1 MSNSPLSRPQ
11 VKESVGRSAAE
22 LSNTLNFNQSA
33 GMIVP
38 LLARPFIAGTDGYIS
53 RSSFC
58 RSKTPLF
65 PAFQSVTEHVDVFL
79 VPLRYIFTPWN
90 DWKLNI
96 NDINS
101 SKFAD
106 FPSTSID
113 LSLMTSVPRMDFG
126 SQLYLDIANQFT
138 SNFEKA
144 RAINDANRL
153 FDMLGYGNVT
163 QFGTT
168 ANVQNLF
175 KLAAYQKVYY
185 DYFRNT
191 SYESNNPFA
200 YNLDW
205 LWKSNN
211 GLLDRSSLSSLNQTS
226 FAFQNLLK
234 LRYCN
239 YRNDYFHN
247 VYPSL
252 NYVVS
257 SPNGQDWSIPSNIV
271 FADLYSSPNSMGLRT
286 STNGVPGKI
295 GVQSVSSAT
304 VQALSVQ
311 TIRAA
316 FALDKLMRASA
327 FAPKHVKE
335 QFKARFDVD
344 VPESVGLES
353 VRVGSWQN
361 DIVFGEVTST
371 ANTVDGSGNGDSLGA
386 VGGKGVGT
394 GKDSRIH
401 FHCKED
407 SILLVVQ
414 YFVPMAMYDSRGI
427 DEWNMKLVREDFF
440 QPEFQNLGLRPL
452 YRKALD
458 FVDNAVSDN
467 YLIGYTVPNQSY
479 KVPINRNTGLFNS
492 RFGYAYLQPQQSGQ
506 PTLAIDAAAASPL
519 RSFTVHTNDVL
530 INSNQNGVNL
540 NYFKV
545 SPVDLNYLFEE
556 PFDNTI
562 NDPRTDQF
570 FGQVRFGIQI
580 THNMSVHGQPSL

>member
-1 MSNSPLSRPQ
+1 MSNSPLSRSR
-11 VKESVGRSAAE
+11 VRESVSRSAAE
-22 LSNTLNFNQSA
+22 LSSTLNFNQSA

-79 VPLRYIFTPWN
+79 VPLRYLFTPWN

-101 SKFAD
+101 SKFVD
-106 FPSTSID
+106 FPGQID

-126 SQLYLDIANQFT
+126 SQLYLDIASQYS
-138 SNFEKA
+138 SNFDKA
-144 RAINDANRL
+144 RSINDANRL
-153 FDMLGYGNVT
+153 LDMLGYGNVT

-191 SYESNNPFA
+191 SYESNNPYA

-211 GLLDRSSLSSLNQTS
+211 GLLDRSGLSSVSAAS

-234 LRYCN
+234 LRYAN

-257 SPNGQDWSIPSNIV
+257 NPNGLDWSLPSNIGQIV
-271 FADLYSSPNSMGLRT
+271 TGIPRSSSVVPGAIMPSPSSTVNNIAGTQVPVSSPF
-286 STNGVPGKI
+286 
-295 GVQSVSSAT
+295 
-304 VQALSVQ
+304 SVQ
-311 TIRAA
+311 NLRAA

-327 FAPKHVKE
+327 YTPKHVKE
-335 QFKARFDVD
+335 QFKARFDVE
-344 VPESVGLES
+344 VPESVGMES

-371 ANTVDGSGNGDSLGA
+371 ANTADSLGNGDSLGA

-394 GKDSRIH
+394 GHDSRIH

-407 SILLVVQ
+407 SILLAVQ
-414 YFVPMAMYDSRGI
+414 YFVPLAMYDSRGI
-427 DEWNMKLVREDFF
+427 DEWNMKLIREDFF

-452 YRKALD
+452 YRKSLD

-492 RFGYAYLQPQQSGQ
+492 RFGVAYLQPQQQ
-506 PTLAIDAAAASPL
+506 
-519 RSFTVHTNDVL
+519 RH
-530 INSNQNGVNL
+530 Q
-540 NYFKV
+540 
-545 SPVDLNYLFEE
+545 
-556 PFDNTI
+556 
-562 NDPRTDQF
+562 
-570 FGQVRFGIQI
+570 
-580 THNMSVHGQPSL
+580 

>member
-1 MSNSPLSRPQ
+1 MSKSALSRPQ
-11 VKESVGRSAAE
+11 VANSVGRSSAE
-22 LSNTLNFNQSA
+22 LSTTLNFNQSA
-33 GMIVP
+33 GMLLP

-65 PAFQSVTEHVDVFL
+65 PAFQSVTQHVDVFL
-79 VPLRYIFTPWN
+79 VPLRYLYTPWN

-96 NDINS
+96 NDLSS
-101 SKFAD
+101 SKIVD
-106 FPSTSID
+106 FSGTLD

-126 SQLYLDIANQFT
+126 QSLWVDIAAQTTNV
-138 SNFEKA
+138 NRKA
-144 RAINDANRL
+144 ALVNDANRL
-153 FDMLGYGNVT
+153 FDLLGYGSVS
-163 QFGTT
+163 QFGVTS
-168 ANVQNLF
+168 NVQNLF
-175 KLAAYQKVYY
+175 KLAAYQKVYF
-185 DYFRNT
+185 DYYRNT
-191 SYESNNPFA
+191 AYEQNNPFA

-211 GLLDRSSLSSLNQTS
+211 GLVDRGNTIVPGTVDS
-226 FAFQNLLK
+226 FALNSLTA
-234 LRYCN
+234 LRYVN

-247 VYPSL
+247 IYPSL

-257 SPNGQDWSIPSNIV
+257 QPVGTNWQLPSGISQ
-271 FADLYSSPNSMGLRT
+271 LISSPAVGSGGAVVPTGLANVNNTAGNPVQVSLSM
-286 STNGVPGKI
+286 
-295 GVQSVSSAT
+295 
-304 VQALSVQ
+304 SVQ
-311 TIRAA
+311 NIRAA

-327 FAPKHVKE
+327 YAPKHVKE

-344 VPESVGLES
+344 VPESVGMEC
-353 VRVGSWQN
+353 VRIGSWQN

-371 ANTVDGSGNGDSLGA
+371 ANTSDPSNNTGDSLGA
-386 VGGKGVGT
+386 VGGKGVGS

-407 SILLVVQ
+407 SILLAVQ
-414 YFVPMAMYDSRGI
+414 YFVPLAMYDSRGI

-458 FVDNAVSDN
+458 FVDNSVSDN
-467 YLIGYTVPNQSY
+467 LLIGYTVPNQSY

-492 RFGYAYLQPQQSGQ
+492 RFGVAYTTGAGSAPNVV
-506 PTLAIDAAAASPL
+506 IDVQAQSPL

-530 INSNQNGVNL
+530 VNSSVNGVNY

-545 SPVDLNYLFEE
+545 SPSDLNYLFEE
-556 PFDNTI
+556 PYDTYI

-570 FGQVRFGIQI
+570 FGQTRFGIQI